1 MLRGTFS
8 AQFPG
13 LFFGTLSDAFL
24 NDALPLAAC
33 EEEEDE
39 EEEEEGE
46 EGEVCFVYVFIDLD
60 VASDGED

>member
-13 LFFGTLSDAFL
+13 RFFGTLSDAFL

-33 EEEEDE
+33 EEEDE
-39 EEEEEGE
+39 EEEEE

>member
-1 MLRGTFS
+1 MLLGTFS

-24 NDALPLAAC
+24 NDAWPLAAC
-33 EEEEDE
+33 EEEDE
-39 EEEEEGE
+39 EEEEEEE